1 MFHIYPHTLS
11 HNILFGAVLFYSIN
25 YFLNNYY
32 FNSFRILPPTKVTP
46 FTLTK
51 EIILLTPKAIAIND

>member
-1 MFHIYPHTLS
+1 MFHIYTHTLS

-32 FNSFRILPPTKVTP
+32 FNSFRILPPSKV
-46 FTLTK
+46 TLTK
-51 EIILLTPKAIAIND
+51 ETILLTPKFIAIND